1 MLKQA
6 VAAIAMAIATTALAQ
21 APAAPGQTGT
31 VLVMT
36 GLAELEL
43 PNDEAIA
50 QFYFETQDP
59 DLVRAQG
66 IVNQRV
72 SEGIAALKK
81 ADPKAEIQSAGYS
94 STAVYSAGSAR
105 TLVGWRV
112 RQSVSLRTANIAE
125 LPRTVAA
132 AQSMLA
138 VGQVDFR
145 LSRSTRERTQAQ
157 LIKQAIANVNA
168 RIAAAAEALGVPA
181 NRVRLEELN
190 FGGHEGGPVP
200 IGVSRMSAMA
210 SDAVPQAS
218 FEPGRSMERQT
229 VTGKARLLP

>member
-6 VAAIAMAIATTALAQ
+6 ICAVAMLLAAAVHAQTPMAA
-21 APAAPGQTGT
+21 GQPGT

-36 GLAELEL
+36 GFAELEL

-50 QFYFETQDP
+50 QLYYETQES
-59 DLVRAQG
+59 DLARAQG
-66 IVNQRV
+66 AVNQRV
-72 SEGIAALKK
+72 GDGMAALRK

-94 STAVYSAGSAR
+94 STPVYAAGSAR

-112 RQSVSLRTANIAE
+112 RQGVSLRTTSIAE

-132 AQSMLA
+132 AQSLLA

-145 LSRSTRERTQAQ
+145 LSKASRERVQAQ

-181 NRVRLEELN
+181 ARVRLEELN

-200 IGVSRMSAMA
+200 MAMARMSAMA
-210 SDAVPQAS
+210 ADSVPQVT
-218 FEPGRSMERQT
+218 FEPGRSVERQT
-229 VTGKARLLP
+229 VTGRARLLP